1 MQNVKFVR
9 NDIDGESHVLLVAC
23 RDIACGEKLYCD
35 CLMTLLVTADP
46 SQMLVICPDKCGN
59 IYRFMSGI
67 NNHTP

>member
-35 CLMTLLVTADP
+35 YNGKDNAYPTHHFL
-46 SQMLVICPDKCGN
+46 
-59 IYRFMSGI
+59 
-67 NNHTP
+67 